1 MAKDGTNRGGRRV
14 RAGTKPDALS
24 DKITSG
30 REAKVFEPLDFDID
44 DSFEADD
51 LMDMCDLD
59 GENIPRPS
67 EYLSAEQKDGT
78 HLKADK
84 IFKETWIWLKKRKC
98 ESFVNPRLVEDIRR
112 LLQDTSN
119 AKKQSVSLDF
129 WANTRQQVRR

>member
-14 RAGTKPDALS
+14 RAGTKPDALA

-51 LMDMCDLD
+51 LMDMCDLE
-59 GENIPRPS
+59 GENIPKPS
-67 EYLSAEQKDGT
+67 EYLSAEQKGGT

-98 ESFVNPRLVEDIRR
+98 ESFVNPRLVEAY
-112 LLQDTSN
+112 S
-119 AKKQSVSLDF
+119 
-129 WANTRQQVRR
+129 